1 VTLVKV
7 IYTMPVEVEVD
18 LTERKVVRVTPD
30 LQAIE
35 VDYANAAPT
44 TADRAIE
51 IAERE
56 DWPAWEGG
64 M

>member
-1 VTLVKV
+1 
-7 IYTMPVEVEVD
+7 MPVEVEVD